1 MKVLPM
7 WCLHISDTQRLG
19 DERAAEEEE
28 EEGEEGRRGG
38 GEEGT
43 GIERPRDKN
52 RQTSRHPSAIVCLSL
67 LSTLS
72 SFNSSGEALRETQ
85 NEFSDISPCLCGC
98 VFLCL

>member
-28 EEGEEGRRGG
+28 EEGEEGRKGG

-43 GIERPRDKN
+43 GQEQANK
-52 RQTSRHPSAIVCLSL
+52 QASLCHSLSQSPLHSFLFQL
-67 LSTLS
+67 LRRS
-72 SFNSSGEALRETQ
+72 SEG
-85 NEFSDISPCLCGC
+85 DPK
-98 VFLCL
+98 